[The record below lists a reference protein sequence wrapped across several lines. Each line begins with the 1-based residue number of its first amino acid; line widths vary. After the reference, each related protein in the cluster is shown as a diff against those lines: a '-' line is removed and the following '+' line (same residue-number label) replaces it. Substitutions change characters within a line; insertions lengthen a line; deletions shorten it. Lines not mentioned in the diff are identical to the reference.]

1 MNNEIIV
8 YITGIVVVVISI
20 GKSIFQL
27 LLALGKPNGCAA
39 YGGKCEILP
48 KNLRIMS
55 LIGIGIFVLASI
67 SVLARSGIIPALKD
81 SIFSI
86 ITTWIFT
93 FYTTLMILVNA
104 LSKSKIEQ
112 RIMTPLSLILTICF
126 LIILITA

>member
-1 MNNEIIV
+1 MIVSIAATII
-8 YITGIVVVVISI
+8 VVISI
-20 GKSIFQL
+20 GMSIFQL
-27 LLALGKPNGCAA
+27 LLALGKPYGRAA
-39 YGGKCEILP
+39 YGGKYEVLP

-55 LIGIGIFVLASI
+55 LIAIGIFVFISF

-81 SIFSI
+81 SVFFI

-93 FYTTLMILVNA
+93 FYTILMILINT